1 MMNQL
6 RKNKLTYL
14 FITTLI
20 SLPFFIL
27 FGCGG
32 GSGSTAGPSLSPA
45 TQNQIDT
52 NIQAF
57 MALHGVTAGSIT
69 VMNAGNVLYDKSYGF
84 QDSASSV
91 SIVNDPLMVTASI
104 VKPLTAATVQNLA
117 SAGTLSL
124 SDHVFCTG
132 ANAPCWLTVVDPAGT
147 TLSGTTGPG
156 VHFNGS
162 GYSDITIQQLIDHE
176 GGWDRTLASCNQAA
190 QYATVGGVAN
200 PTPCDPMIQEYLIQQ
215 TLHGAFPANFT
226 ATQLPTQMN
235 DIYYWVTE
243 NALDHTPGT
252 VQSYSNF
259 GYMLLTAIVTKATNL
274 ATDYNTYV
282 FNTMLSPLGISSSDF
297 GTFTFS
303 PSAGSAQALRTP
315 YMSTAQPCL
324 SIYAANNGQQVLG
337 TAQGCLN
344 PVNWVGA
351 ATTLATSK
359 TMSKVASIFKI
370 DNTNNINATVNPS
383 LDGPNNGKLLNGTT
397 NSGVHYGDLPGVTN
411 ILRQLTSG
419 TSYTIML
426 NKDNQGGT
434 WQSTLYPQIDTI
446 LSNGGY

>member
-1 MMNQL
+1 MMNKL
-6 RKNKLTYL
+6 RNKLIQ
-14 FITTLI
+14 FFVTTLI
-20 SLPFFIL
+20 PLSFFIL
-27 FGCGG
+27 AGCGG
-32 GSGSTAGPSLSPA
+32 GSGSAGPSLSPT

-52 NIQAF
+52 LIQAF
-57 MALHGVTAGSIT
+57 MATKGVTAGSIT
-69 VMNAGNVLYDKSYGF
+69 VMNGGNVLYDKSYGY
-84 QDSASSV
+84 QDSVSSV

-132 ANAPCWLTVVDPAGT
+132 ANAHCWLTVVDPAGT

-156 VHFNGS
+156 AHFNGS

-176 GGWDRTLASCNQAA
+176 GGWDRTLQTCSNAA
-190 QYATVGGVAN
+190 QYATIGGVAN

-215 TLHGAFPANFT
+215 TLHADFPANFT

-235 DIYYWVTE
+235 DIYYWVTQ

-259 GYMLLTAIVTKATNL
+259 GYMLLTAIVAKASNL
-274 ATDYNTYV
+274 ATDYNTYIY
-282 FNTMLSPLGISSSDF
+282 NTMLSPLGISSSDF

-315 YMSTAQPCL
+315 YMSTAQPCP
-324 SIYAANNGQQVLG
+324 SIYPANNGQQVLG

-370 DNTNNINATVNPS
+370 DNTNDFNSTVNPS
-383 LDGPNNGKLLNGTT
+383 LDGPNNGKLLNSTT

-434 WQSTLYPQIDTI
+434 WQSSLYPQIDTI